1 MKHWSSRLF
10 AIVVCLLGFP
20 QICPAPLI
28 YTPGEGWR
36 FESVGGGNWQKTRAK
51 DQLEVAQA
59 AFDQKDY
66 SLALKAARR
75 TVKQW
80 PFSDYAPQAQ
90 YLMARG
96 HEARGQDE
104 RAFKAYQK
112 LIERYPKMENYD
124 DIVKRQFG
132 IADRFLAGQ
141 WFKVGGYVPLFP
153 SMDKTVEMYEQ
164 IIKNGRYSEVAPS
177 AQMNIGIAYENKKV
191 LWFDAPD
198 YPLAAKAYEKAAD
211 HYGEQKL
218 GVDALYKVGLAYNKQ
233 ARKAEYDQSIAAQ
246 AISTFTDF
254 ATLHPDDTRVPDA
267 QKFVDSLKTEQA
279 RGSFDVA
286 RFYEKNRRWEGAK
299 IYYNEVLL
307 KDPSSKYAEA
317 ARKRIDAINKRLQ
330 SQP

>member
-1 MKHWSSRLF
+1 MKHWSMRSF
-10 AIVVCLLGFP
+10 AILVLLLAFP

-36 FESVGGGNWQKTRAK
+36 YESVGGGNWQRSRAK

-66 SLALKAARR
+66 SLAFKAARR

-90 YLMARG
+90 YLMARCY
-96 HEARGQDE
+96 EARGQDE
-104 RAFKAYQK
+104 REVKAYQK
-112 LIERYPKMENYD
+112 LIERYPKIENYD
-124 DIVKRQFG
+124 DIVKHQFD
-132 IADRFLAGQ
+132 IANRFLAGQ
-141 WFKVGGYVPLFP
+141 YFKVGGYVPLYR

-164 IIKNGRYSEVAPS
+164 IIKNGRYNGVAPA
-177 AQMNIGIAYENKKV
+177 AQMNIGAAYENKKV
-191 LWFDAPD
+191 LWIEAPD

-218 GVDALYKVGLAYNKQ
+218 GTDALYKLGLAYNKQ
-233 ARKAEYDQSIAAQ
+233 ASKAEYDQSVAAQ
-246 AISTFTDF
+246 AISTFGDF
-254 ATLHPDDTRVPDA
+254 ATLHPGDPRVLEA
-267 QKFVDSLKTEQA
+267 QQIADSLKTEQA
-279 RGSFDVA
+279 RGSFDIA

-299 IYYNEVLL
+299 IYYNEVVL
-307 KDPSSKYAEA
+307 KDPSSKYADA